1 MPHLVQMDKKYSKK
15 GMVLVGAEVQGSSPD
30 AIKKMAADHKL
41 QFTITKGISGP
52 SLSNGIPHMAVFN
65 VKGDLV
71 YHGHPSN
78 PATEKAIKDALKD
91 ATPPDTATAG
101 NDPFAKPKY
110 LVDERTW
117 TNTDGKTLKAAMIS
131 LKDNIGKFRFPNGRT
146 FNFDI
151 TKLSEQD
158 QTLIKSK
165 AGTPPGEEEQD
176 PFKNRLDL

>member
-30 AIKKMAADHKL
+30 AIAKIATNHKL

-52 SLSNGIPHMAVFN
+52 SLSNGIPHMAVFD

-91 ATPPDTATAG
+91 ATPPGTEAAG

-117 TNTDGKTLKAAMIS
+117 TNTDGKTLKAAMVS
-131 LKDNIGKFRFPNGRT
+131 LKGNTGQFRFSNGRT

-151 TKLSEQD
+151 TKLSEED

-165 AGTPPGEEEQD
+165 AGTAPEKSEEE
-176 PFKNRLDL
+176 PEKNKFDF